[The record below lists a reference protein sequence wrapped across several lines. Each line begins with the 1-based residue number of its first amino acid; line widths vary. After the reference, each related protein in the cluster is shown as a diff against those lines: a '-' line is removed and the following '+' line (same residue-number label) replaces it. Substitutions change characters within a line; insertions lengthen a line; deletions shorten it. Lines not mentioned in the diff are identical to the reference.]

1 MTLSKPFWF
10 DYEISWRNLH
20 WIEQFLSAKYY
31 HGRNP
36 EIDVPDGKLIFYRD
50 GTVRLI
56 NKTFEA

>member
-1 MTLSKPFWF
+1 MTDLKITRPFWY

-36 EIDVPDGKLIFYRD
+36 EIEVPDGKLIFYKD
-50 GTVRLI
+50 GVVHFI
-56 NKTFEA
+56 KK